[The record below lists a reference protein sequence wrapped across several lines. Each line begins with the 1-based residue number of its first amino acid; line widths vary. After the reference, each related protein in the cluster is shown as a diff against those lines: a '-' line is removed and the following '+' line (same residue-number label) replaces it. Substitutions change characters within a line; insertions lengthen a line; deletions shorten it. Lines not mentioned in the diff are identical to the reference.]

1 MVEVHEERHWLAFA
15 FTVLFG
21 VLGLMA
27 SLTVGSRT
35 CFGPLVTL
43 VVIAGLVSI
52 YVFTY
57 VPRLERRDAE
67 ELAARRAA
75 RAAAR
80 AARASSQPPANPAT
94 PLELQNA
101 PEGTS

>member
-1 MVEVHEERHWLAFA
+1 RFRGGRWLAFA

-27 SLTVGSRT
+27 SITVGSKT
-35 CFGPLVTL
+35 SLAPLVTL
-43 VVIAGLVSI
+43 AIIAGLVCI

-80 AARASSQPPANPAT
+80 AARASTEA
-94 PLELQNA
+94 A
-101 PEGTS
+101 PEGTP